1 VSRRSRIRVFLLAA
15 SFALATLAAAF
26 ASPMETL
33 VRIAPLTIPAGT
45 MESTIPIDVRGVRTQ
60 LLTAAKSRQHDVM
73 LQLDVEAERPPQVF
87 YEVYLSAPKGKRY
100 NVGNIALFGAG
111 VRSEARGEFHPAH
124 VQLFISDALSLALR
138 QASTKTLNITFAAKG
153 AEGVP
158 AAKPAAALT
167 IQNGEIVVGP
177 RQRE

>member
-1 VSRRSRIRVFLLAA
+1 MSRRSTIRISLVAAGVVLAALAA
-15 SFALATLAAAF
+15 S
-26 ASPMETL
+26 ASPMKTL
-33 VRIAPLTIPAGT
+33 VRIASMVIPAGT
-45 MESTIPIDVRGVRTQ
+45 MEKTVPIDVRGVCAD
-60 LLTAAKSRQHDVM
+60 LLAAAKSRQNDVT

-87 YEVYLSAPKGKRY
+87 YEVYLGVPKGKRY

-111 VRSEARGEFHPAH
+111 IRSEAQGEFHPAH
-124 VQLFISDALSLALR
+124 VQLYISDALALALR
-138 QASTKTLNITFAAKG
+138 HASTTTLNLTFVAKG

-167 IQNGEIVVGP
+167 IQNLEIVVGP

>member
-1 VSRRSRIRVFLLAA
+1 VSRHSRIRISLVAASVVLAA
-15 SFALATLAAAF
+15 LAAF
-26 ASPMETL
+26 ASSMKTL
-33 VRIAPLTIPAGT
+33 VRIAPATIPAGT
-45 MESTIPIDVRGVRTQ
+45 SEITIPIDVRGVRTE
-60 LLTAAKSRQHDVM
+60 LLAAAKSRQHDVT
-73 LQLDVEAERPPQVF
+73 LELDVEAERPPQVF

-111 VRSEARGEFHPAH
+111 IRSEAQGEHHPAH
-124 VQLFISDALSLALR
+124 VQLFIGDALALALC
-138 QASTKTLNITFAAKG
+138 QASTNTLNITFVAKG
-153 AEGVP
+153 AEGAP